1 MYSAFSATLWDR
13 EEKHTVLV
21 SENSHRHDTAPT
33 DGVTHIE
40 KCHKSSEHYSAVKN
54 PVQPLSFFFVF
65 CFLNVCTFLSLLWFI
80 GNFITQGFK

>member
-40 KCHKSSEHYSAVKN
+40 KCQKSREHYSAVKN
-54 PVQPLSFFFVF
+54 PMQPPAWQLHCKLSY
-65 CFLNVCTFLSLLWFI
+65 SRI
-80 GNFITQGFK
+80 